1 MISGDPGKAGVQ
13 RLLNSVGLLDR
24 ARASRLY
31 DAYWRVIDPGV
42 LQRRAAEI
50 AFYREVLQGL
60 TPGAVVFD
68 IGANQ
73 GAKTDIFLRLGST
86 VVAVDPDPANQ
97 RVLEQKFRSYRVR
110 QLPVAIVPV
119 AVAAEEGSRTLW
131 IDEPGSGKNTL
142 NRKWVDALQ
151 HDSAR
156 FGQALQFGDQQTVT
170 TTTVERLITRFGEP
184 FFIKIDVEGAELD
197 VISGLRRPVRYLS
210 FEVNLPEFLD
220 EGCTCV
226 ARLHDLTER
235 SRFNYLSGT
244 VLRLALPRWLPASE
258 FVPVL
263 RSCPE
268 PSIEVFCRTE

>member
-1 MISGDPGKAGVQ
+1 MKTGVQ

-31 DAYWRVIDPGV
+31 DAYWQVIDPGV
-42 LQRRAAEI
+42 LHRRAAEV
-50 AFYREVLQGL
+50 AFYRDVLQGL
-60 TPGAVVFD
+60 TPGAVLFD

-73 GAKTDIFLRLGST
+73 GAKTDVFLRLGGT

-97 RVLEQKFRSYRVR
+97 RVLEQKFRSYRLR
-110 QLPVAIVPV
+110 QLPVSIVPV
-119 AVAAEEGSRTLW
+119 AVAAEDGSQTLW

-151 HDSAR
+151 HDATR
-156 FGQALQFGDQQTVT
+156 FGQPLQFGDRQTVT
-170 TTTVERLITRFGEP
+170 TTTIETLIARFGEP

-210 FEVNLPEFLD
+210 FEVNLPDFLD

-226 ARLHDLTER
+226 ARLHDLADR
-235 SRFNYLSGT
+235 SRFNYLRGT
-244 VLRLALPRWLPASE
+244 ELRLALTQWLPAAE